1 MSRVSAEIGRDARKS
16 PEELELE
23 IDAARAELQV
33 TLQALEQRLSPNEL
47 LNEAL
52 NQARRH
58 GGEFAHNLGDSI
70 KQNPVPTL
78 LTSIGIAWL
87 MAFSGARSD
96 RPSPATDP
104 RRGRERQGMTGSGED
119 ARSTSA
125 AVRSRAHHPAVT
137 AQDATSS
144 PRRPKR
150 RARGTRREIQQRLAE
165 QPLLLG
171 VLGLATGALLGAALP
186 ATSEEDDESLRRLR
200 NEALGRAKG
209 GATGAA
215 TGGATGT
222 PEPKEDRPSEAP
234 GS

>member
-1 MSRVSAEIGRDARKS
+1 MSRISREIRRDARKS

-23 IDAARAELQV
+23 IDAARAELEV
-33 TLQALEQRLSPNEL
+33 TLQALEHRLSPNEL

-87 MAFSGARSD
+87 MALNGGRAD
-96 RPSPATDP
+96 GPSPATDL
-104 RRGRERQGMTGSGED
+104 RRGWEGQRVSGSSQRTRASAA
-119 ARSTSA
+119 ARSGAHKA
-125 AVRSRAHHPAVT
+125 AGT
-137 AQDATSS
+137 ARGATSS
-144 PRRPKR
+144 AKR
-150 RARGTRREIQQRLAE
+150 RARRTRGEIQQLLAE

-186 ATSEEDDESLRRLR
+186 TSSEEEDQSSLGPAR
-200 NEALGRAKG
+200 NETLDRAK
-209 GATGAA
+209 AA
-215 TGGATGT
+215 
-222 PEPKEDRPSEAP
+222 PEPNEDRPPETP